1 MRTRGVSWWL
11 SLGLWMALAPAA
23 LAQDSVRVDSARTAA
38 AKELATRKV
47 AAQKIESLPQGAVK
61 LDLRDRAAG
70 AASPTTAVP
79 AAPVMPGTAAPSA
92 QPVAVPADAPSG
104 PVRVTSGA
112 PRTRVPRPSRD
123 DDMLELPLAL
133 EGVSAQ
139 QSDKLRVI
147 SAPSGARIK
156 EQVNAAPVLELPVN
170 GRAIVSSEQGKKS
183 AERDPIQVDRK
194 TALPWLVVETE
205 RSGNTQAVRAARPFL
220 TLAKAITW
228 NAREQL
234 HVAEFLF
241 GLDPEGGVAGALQQ
255 PVEARFSVSCDDV
268 APALARVEKIGPGGY
283 GSVRVKCSAAVK
295 NQQPQQFLAVHV
307 EQGSL
312 RYPFEIPRRPG
323 PLRLFASALSVP
335 GFGFGSVAL
344 TAEQLEEDG
353 SPLRAPSATDLQLNA
368 DRSALDVSAVR
379 IAEGAST
386 ATVEVHPRGGG
397 ELALSLAN
405 GTLRSPP
412 LRLQLTF
419 PWLALAA
426 MIGGGTL
433 GGVLFLFGPRPKQKG
448 GGSASIWRKHPAL
461 RRAAEGA
468 LVGLLVSAF
477 VLIVPS
483 FALIAG
489 WARSTELGL
498 FVIAALA
505 GFIGSPLLALA
516 GRALFPAWAKERAA

>member
-11 SLGLWMALAPAA
+11 SSGLWIALASAVSAQEPVRSAA
-23 LAQDSVRVDSARTAA
+23 G
-38 AKELATRKV
+38 KELATHKL
-47 AAQKIESLPQGAVK
+47 AAQKIETLPQGAVK
-61 LDLRDRAAG
+61 LDVRQRALAP
-70 AASPTTAVP
+70 ATAVTAVP
-79 AAPVMPGTAAPSA
+79 AAPLAEPAAVSAAAPA
-92 QPVAVPADAPSG
+92 VTAVPAATGTTRRP
-104 PVRVTSGA
+104 RA
-112 PRTRVPRPSRD
+112 PRPGRD
-123 DDMLELPLAL
+123 SDMLELPLQL

-139 QSDKLRVI
+139 DTGKLRVI
-147 SAPSGARIK
+147 SEQSGARIK
-156 EQVNAAPVLELPVN
+156 AEANATPVLELPVN

-205 RSGNTQAVRAARPFL
+205 RRGDTQSVRAARPFL

-241 GLDPEGGVAGALQQ
+241 GLDPEGGAAGGLHQ

-283 GSVRVKCSAAVK
+283 GSVQVKCSPAVK
-295 NQQPQQFLAVHV
+295 NEQPQQFLAVHV

-353 SPLRAPSATDLQLNA
+353 SPLRAPAATDLQLNA
-368 DRSALDVSAVR
+368 DRSALDVSGLQ
-379 IAEGAST
+379 IAAGAST
-386 ATVEVHPRGGG
+386 ATVEVHPRGVGP
-397 ELALSLAN
+397 LAISLAR
-405 GTLRSPP
+405 GALRSEPV
-412 LRLQLTF
+412 LLQLTF

-426 MIGGGTL
+426 MIAGGTL
-433 GGVLFLFGPRPKQKG
+433 GGVLFLFGPRPKQKS
-448 GGSASIWRKHPAL
+448 GSLWRKHPAL
-461 RRAAEGA
+461 RRAVEGA
-468 LVGLLVSAF
+468 LVGLLVGAF
-477 VLIVPS
+477 VLIAPG
-483 FALIAG
+483 FAIIPAAAL
-489 WARSTELGL
+489 SSELGL
-498 FVIAALA
+498 FVIAAIA
-505 GFIGSPLLALA
+505 GFIGSPLLELA
-516 GRALFPAWAKERAA
+516 GRALFPAWGKERAG